1 MNISSRL
8 QKIID
13 TIETCETLAD
23 IGCDH
28 GYVAISA
35 LRSGRAK
42 RAIAAD
48 VAKGPLDIARRNCE
62 AEQVGDRVST
72 VLSDGFSNIPDSAD
86 INCAVIAGMGGLL
99 MERLLRE
106 GRLKRFPQLRQLVLS
121 PQSDLDA
128 VRRLLID
135 ELSYTISTEYMVLDE
150 GKYYYIMDVH
160 IPEFSDTEDSD
171 RLNREYKDASLD
183 SHRQESCEATGFSKQ
198 VKATVHEKTKASGKI
213 VQYNDYTEAEY
224 MFGKHIAA
232 ESRDIYLEFLKHRQ
246 RIVAE
251 ALGYARSGTSDS
263 AKSKVAA
270 LGKELRLIE
279 EAQENCI

>member
-1 MNISSRL
+1 M
-8 QKIID
+8 
-13 TIETCETLAD
+13 AD

-62 AEQVGDRVST
+62 AEQVSDRVST
-72 VLSDGFSNIPDSAD
+72 VLSDGFINIPDSTD

-99 MERLLRE
+99 MERILRE

-150 GKYYYIMDVH
+150 GKYYYIMDVR
-160 IPEFSDTEDSD
+160 IPGFSDTAEASD
-171 RLNREYKDASLD
+171 RLRLNQEYKEAAID
-183 SHRQESCEATGFSKQ
+183 SHRQESESCDASEVTKQ
-198 VKATVHEKTKASGKI
+198 TKAAVHRQTKAAGKI
-213 VQYNDYTEAEY
+213 EQYNDYTEAEY
-224 MFGKHIAA
+224 MFGKHIAE
-232 ESRDIYLEFLKHRQ
+232 ESRDIYLDFLRHRQ
-246 RIVAE
+246 RIVNE
-251 ALGYARSGTSDS
+251 ALSYAKSGTSDS
-263 AKSKVAA
+263 AKLKAAA
-270 LGKELRLIE
+270 LIKELGLIE
-279 EAQENCI
+279 EARANCI

>member
-150 GKYYYIMDVH
+150 GKYYYIMDVR
-160 IPEFSDTEDSD
+160 IPDV
-171 RLNREYKDASLD
+171 RI
-183 SHRQESCEATGFSKQ
+183 Q
-198 VKATVHEKTKASGKI
+198 
-213 VQYNDYTEAEY
+213 DYTEAEY

-232 ESRDIYLEFLKHRQ
+232 QSRDIYLDFLKHRQ

-251 ALGYARSGTSDS
+251 ALSYARSGTSDS
-263 AKSKVAA
+263 AKLKAAA
-270 LGKELRLIE
+270 LRKELELIE
-279 EAQENCI
+279 EARANCI